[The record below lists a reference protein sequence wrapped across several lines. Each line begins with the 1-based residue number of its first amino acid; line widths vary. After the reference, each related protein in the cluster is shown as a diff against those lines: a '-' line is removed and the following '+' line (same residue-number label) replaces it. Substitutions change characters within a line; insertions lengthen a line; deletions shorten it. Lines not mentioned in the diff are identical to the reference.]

1 MKRLTLIIT
10 ILLAGLTVQVG
21 AAGAQNPPIYK
32 SIYDSAKAKFDKGEY
47 VEARALFLEVKRM
60 AQEDETYSEVIDY
73 RIGLCL
79 EYEGNF
85 KEAIKF
91 YRTYADS
98 QAVNAKVATKE
109 AVDAKIQELEAKLD
123 QDKNKVVELE
133 KAKKMVADLY
143 KRADDYA
150 SKGNLTSALALY
162 LEVRSLGQRAS
173 IHQEIVDYK
182 IAYCYHQQKDYVN
195 AIKFYNLYVEAPT
208 LQKGWPDR
216 AKVQKHIQD
225 LEKHLEKEEASTSA
239 LSMDAKTKALF
250 SAGQARY
257 RQNQFAEARKQF
269 LAARANMQSAN
280 RYQDWIEYYIGISYE
295 AETKYQEAIDAYKL
309 YVASAAVYKNLP
321 SKAEVAKMIE
331 RLEKSLTV
339 ASPSS
344 AALQDKIKKLHDQAR
359 RLVAEGKPAEA
370 RGLLEQIK
378 KEATAASLY
387 HHKMDYDIAV
397 TYDRE
402 ANYKLAVT
410 HYNIYLNAPAIQP
423 GWPDRYTVQN
433 RVQFLKEEQ
442 SSKGAGTFSGGG
454 GYYGDG
460 STGPG
465 ILGPPDSITGKW
477 WFWAGVAVV
486 GVIVIA
492 VVVSGSQQNT
502 TNDGYKSRPVGFG
515 GDPISGPGVPV
526 LRF

>member
-1 MKRLTLIIT
+1 MTRMTLIIT
-10 ILLAGLTVQVG
+10 ILLAGLTSLTGV
-21 AAGAQNPPIYK
+21 AGAQNPPIYK
-32 SIYDSAKAKFDKGEY
+32 SIYDSAKAKFEKGDY

-79 EYEGNF
+79 ENEGNF
-85 KEAIKF
+85 KEAIKY

-98 QAVNAKVATKE
+98 EAVNAKIATKE
-109 AVDAKIQELEAKLD
+109 AVDAKIRELEAKLD
-123 QDKNKVVELE
+123 QEKNKVVELE
-133 KAKKMVADLY
+133 KAKKTVADLY
-143 KRADDYA
+143 KRADEYA

-195 AIKFYNLYVEAPT
+195 AIKFYNLYVDAPT

-239 LSMDAKTKALF
+239 LSMDAKTKELF
-250 SAGQARY
+250 TAGQTRY

-269 LAARANMQSAN
+269 LAVRANMKAAN

-295 AETKYQEAIDAYKL
+295 AETKVPEAIEAYKL
-309 YVASAAVYKNLP
+309 YVASATVYKNLP
-321 SKAEVAKMIE
+321 SKEEVSKMIE
-331 RLEKSLTV
+331 RLEASQKVS
-339 ASPSS
+339 SPST
-344 AALQDKIKKLHDQAR
+344 AALQAKLKNLHDQAR

-370 RGLLEQIK
+370 RSLLEQIK
-378 KEATAASLY
+378 KEATAANLY

-402 ANYKLAVT
+402 NNYKLAVN

-442 SSKGAGTFSGGG
+442 GAKGGGTFSGGG

-460 STGPG
+460 ATGPG
-465 ILGPPDSITGKW
+465 ILGPPDSITGQW

-486 GVIVIA
+486 GVIV
-492 VVVSGSQQNT
+492 VVIVFRGSQQET
-502 TNDGYKSRPVGFG
+502 TNDGYKSRPLGFG
-515 GDPISGPGVPV
+515 GDPVSGPGVSI